1 MKATDEEIKELL
13 KQMEKVGIKGILV
26 TKENIEQQENMEFSK
41 KTREA
46 GK

>member
-1 MKATDEEIKELL
+1 MIPTDEEIEELL
-13 KQMEKVGIKGILV
+13 KGMKKVGIKGYLV
-26 TKENIEQQENMEFSK
+26 TGKEKEFSK

>member
-1 MKATDEEIKELL
+1 MKATDEEIEELL

-26 TKENIEQQENMEFSK
+26 TGKEKEYSK